1 MSIGFC
7 ALRRNL
13 AAVSAAVAGKPDR
26 QLFLS
31 ILILLAIGIMMVL
44 SASVLTAEA
53 RFSRPYLFLVKE
65 LVWVALGLMALV
77 GCSRLDYHRIQPAAR
92 WAAVGALGLLILVLI
107 PGLGVE
113 VGHARRWLGLG
124 PLRFQPSELAKLAL
138 ILYAADAIDRRRSRM
153 GGLEGIARPL
163 LLLTVCAG
171 LILLE
176 PDFGTTMLVGV
187 VIATMLFLGGARILH
202 LGGMLLAVLPFILFG
217 VLHSPYRL
225 KRVLSFLHPESDPG
239 GAGYQVL
246 QSLVTLGSGGL
257 TGLGPGQGRMKALF
271 LPEPH
276 TDFIFSVL
284 GEEWGLIGTLTVV
297 AIYAV
302 VGWRGLRTA
311 RRAPDLFGAL
321 LAAGLTLTV
330 VIQALLNMGV
340 TTALLPAKGIPLPLI
355 SFGGSSLVVTCAGL
369 GLLLSISRQ
378 SVRA

>member
-1 MSIGFC
+1 MSAPIGGK
-7 ALRRNL
+7 ADRTL
-13 AAVSAAVAGKPDR
+13 AFAI
-26 QLFLS
+26 LS
-31 ILILLAIGIMMVL
+31 LLLIGVMMVL
-44 SASVLTAEA
+44 SASVLTADA

-65 LVWVALGLMALV
+65 LVWVGLGLAALAY
-77 GCSRLDYHRIQPAAR
+77 CSQLDYHRIQPAAR
-92 WAAVGALGLLILVLI
+92 WAVLGALVLLVLVLI
-107 PGLGVE
+107 PGLGVKA
-113 VGHARRWLGLG
+113 GHARRWLGFG
-124 PLRFQPSELAKLAL
+124 PVRFQPSELAKLAL
-138 ILYAADAIDRRRSRM
+138 ILYVADALDRRRSRM
-153 GGLEGIARPL
+153 DRLEGLARPL
-163 LLLTVCAG
+163 LMFGLCAA
-171 LILLE
+171 LIVLE
-176 PDFGTTMLVGV
+176 PDFGTTLLMCA
-187 VIATMLFLGGARILH
+187 VIVTMLFLGGARVAH
-202 LGGMLLAVLPFILFG
+202 LGGMFLAMLPFMLFG
-217 VLHSPYRL
+217 VLHSAYRL

-257 TGLGPGQGRMKALF
+257 GGLGPGQGRMKALF

-284 GEEWGLIGTLTVV
+284 GEEWGLLGTLAVV

-321 LAAGLTLTV
+321 LAAGLTLAV

-340 TTALLPAKGIPLPLI
+340 ATALLPAKGIPLPLV